1 MNPNKWQTILDL
13 FEAALERPVGERVA
27 FLDQAC
33 ADNVS
38 LRQRLQAMIEADAR
52 KSLLLDRPIN
62 HSVSAFRSTTSLAD
76 AQGLSGAMIGPYQ
89 VIKELG
95 RGGMGK
101 VYHAFDTR
109 LGRTAALKV
118 LPSKSS
124 SPERVGRFQREAR
137 AASSLNH
144 PNIITIYDFGVAN
157 GRDYIVSEFVDG
169 RTLRTFIGDPDVTL
183 NKILDMVIQVAS
195 ALEAAHTAGIVHRD
209 IKPENIMV
217 RPDGYVKVL
226 DFGLAKLAEEDRSG
240 EQSLPMQAGEDA
252 RAPSSNFETRTG
264 MLVGTFKYMSPEQ
277 TRGQRVDGRSDLFS
291 LGIILYELV
300 TGERP
305 FKGETWHHTMVA
317 ITDDEPP
324 PIANEVEGA
333 PPELQGIISKAL
345 TKRREHRYQTAREL
359 LNDLEALKDKLSDE
373 ARVHRTP
380 SRTDTNE
387 IVPNLSQLST
397 VPALNRDAFT
407 GIRSVDTSS
416 SSSLQWYQLAI
427 GLVIVVL
434 ATIASYHYGRQSR
447 TTHPGFTNKDTILL
461 ADFINETGEPVFDN
475 TLKHGLAVQLAQS
488 PYLNLFPEE
497 RARETLKLMERPNEK
512 ITRDVGREI
521 CQRRGIKALL
531 TGSISTLGRNY
542 VITLEAVNSQS
553 GETIAYQ
560 QTEAEGKEQVLKA
573 LGRASTAMRE
583 QLGESLA
590 SISKFDAPIE
600 QATTSSLDALK
611 DFALGVEFRR
621 KGLYAQSIPPFQRA
635 VEQDQEF
642 ALAYLLLGN
651 SYRDMRDSAQ
661 GNEYLKRAYELRER
675 VSERERLEITA
686 VYFRYITGEL
696 DKRIE
701 TTRLLTEAYP
711 QSPDS
716 FHIHGNSLMIGGQ
729 FEQAAAAYR
738 SALNL
743 DPDYSLSRTNLAL
756 ALMGL
761 NRFDEAQEVIKQGLA
776 RGLDASGFHNRL
788 YLIASLKS
796 DYAEAQRHVDWF
808 PGKPDEYQMRE
819 IQARTLAFG
828 GQRRQA
834 GEAFEQAAA
843 MAQQRNLPA
852 ERIRILLNEANMN
865 ALFGETR
872 MAQNQIAT
880 VLKLLETEKV
890 LPEELQ
896 PSLIQQ
902 LDSPG
907 VVWTLALLHDS
918 AKAETMANN
927 ILKRLPS
934 DTLQQTVW
942 GPVNR
947 ATLELNRGTAAGRES
962 AIQLLQPARQYEAAT
977 FFKPEWVRAQA
988 YLEAKDGARAA
999 AEFQK
1004 IIDHRGWDILSPL
1017 WPLAHLGLAR
1027 SLALQGD
1034 TVKSRQAYEEFFS
1047 LWKNADSDT
1056 PLSLDAKREYGV
1068 TG

>member
-13 FEAALERPVGERVA
+13 FEAALERPVGERTA

-33 ADNVS
+33 AEDTS

-62 HSVSAFRSTTSLAD
+62 HSVSPFHSTSSLAD

-157 GRDYIVSEFVDG
+157 GRDYIVSEYVDG
-169 RTLRTFIGDPDVTL
+169 RTLRSFIGDPEVTL
-183 NKILDMVIQVAS
+183 NKILDLVIQVAS

-226 DFGLAKLAEEDRSG
+226 DFGLAKLTEEERSSD
-240 EQSLPMQAGEDA
+240 QSGNVTSAN
-252 RAPSSNFETRTG
+252 SNFETRTG
-264 MLVGTFKYMSPEQ
+264 TLVGTFKYMSPEQ
-277 TRGQRVDGRSDLFS
+277 TRGHKVDGRSDLFS

-317 ITDDEPP
+317 ITDVEPP

-333 PPELQGIISKAL
+333 PNELQRIISRAL
-345 TKRREHRYQTAREL
+345 AKKRELRYQTAREL

-380 SRTDTNE
+380 SRSDTNE
-387 IVPNLSQLST
+387 VVANLSQLST
-397 VPALNRDAFT
+397 VPAVDRDAVA
-407 GIRSVDTSS
+407 GVRSVDGASS
-416 SSSLQWYQLAI
+416 RSLQWYQLVI

-447 TTHPGFTNKDTILL
+447 TTHPLFTNKDTILL
-461 ADFINETGEPVFDN
+461 ADFVNDTGETVFDN

-497 RARETLKLMERPNEK
+497 RARETLKLMERPPEQK

-611 DFALGVEFRR
+611 DFAMGVELRR
-621 KGLYAQSIPPFQRA
+621 RGLYAQSIPPFQRA
-635 VEQDQEF
+635 VEQDNEF

-651 SYRDMRDSAQ
+651 SYRDMRNLAQ

-696 DKRIE
+696 DKRTE

-711 QSPDS
+711 QSPDT
-716 FHIHGNSLMIGGQ
+716 FHLHGNSLMIGGQ
-729 FEQAAAAYR
+729 FEQAAEAYR

-761 NRFDEAQEVIKQGLA
+761 NRFDEAQDVIKQGVA

-788 YLIASLKS
+788 YLIATLKG
-796 DYAEAQRHVDWF
+796 DEQEARRHVDWF
-808 PGKPDEYQMRE
+808 AGKPDEYQMRE
-819 IQARTLAFG
+819 IQARAFAFA

-834 GEAFEQAAA
+834 AEAFEQAAS
-843 MAQQRNLPA
+843 MAQERTLPA
-852 ERIRILLNEANMN
+852 ERIRILVNEANMN
-865 ALFGETR
+865 VLFGETR
-872 MAQNQIAT
+872 LAQNQIAT
-880 VLKLLETEKV
+880 VLNLLETEKV
-890 LPEELQ
+890 APEELQ

-902 LDSPG
+902 LDFPG
-907 VVWTLALLHDS
+907 IVWTLALCHDS
-918 AKAETMANN
+918 ARAESMANA
-927 ILKRLPS
+927 ILRRIPS

-942 GPVNR
+942 LPVSQ
-947 ATLELNRGTAAGRES
+947 ATLDLNRGTAEGRES
-962 AIQLLQPARQYEAAT
+962 AIQELQAARQYEAAS
-977 FFKPEWVRAQA
+977 FFKPEWVRAQV

-1004 IIDHRGWDILSPL
+1004 IIHHRGWDILSPL

-1027 SLALQGD
+1027 SMALQGD
-1034 TVKSRQAYEEFFS
+1034 VVKSRQSYEEFFR
-1047 LWKNADSDT
+1047 LWKSADSDT
-1056 PLSLDAKREYGV
+1056 PLLLAAKREYGKL
-1068 TG
+1068 